1 MRIHSCASIILG
13 LLLAA
18 PVAQAAASGSH
29 VVDRAE
35 MQTAIATRA
44 ASQAAQRAEIE
55 TLLGRPEVRRFAD
68 RSGLDLERAR
78 AGAATLDGEELERLA
93 AQATIANAQLEG
105 GMVIAVTTITLI
117 LLIIIIL
124 LLI

>member
-1 MRIHSCASIILG
+1 MRIQACASILVA

-18 PVAQAAASGSH
+18 PMARAAAPESH
-29 VVDRAE
+29 VVDRTE
-35 MQTAIATRA
+35 MQAAVTARTV
-44 ASQAAQRAEIE
+44 SQTAQRTEIE
-55 TLLGRPEVRRFAD
+55 TLLGRPEVRRLAD

-78 AGAATLDGEELERLA
+78 AAAATLQGEELDRLA

-105 GMVIAVTTITLI
+105 GLVIYATTLIVI
-117 LLIIIIL
+117 LLIVIIL